1 MTMSKTGSYDADTL
15 IDWLVEHIA
24 RQLKL
29 VPDSIPLNEA
39 FFDIGL
45 NSLDTLIISSE
56 LGEFLGIG
64 EFNPSLFWDYP
75 TIDKLAEHLAKLPP
89 KASQEHDNLSR
100 SNALH
105 RD

>member
-29 VPDSIPLNEA
+29 VPDGIPLNAA

-56 LGEFLGIG
+56 LGEFLGFG

-75 TIDKLAEHLAKLPP
+75 TVQKLAEHLAKLPSQ
-89 KASQEHDNLSR
+89 ASQ
-100 SNALH
+100 
-105 RD
+105 